1 MTDAEAL
8 ILEKIDHVHKR
19 IDDVH
24 VHISELSRNSAALE
38 VKVTELMGNGQ
49 PGKIRRIE
57 ENIEAHNKFMW
68 TLFGLLG
75 AGSLGEMAAHG
86 SQLLKLLFK

>member
-1 MTDAEAL
+1 MTDAEAR
-8 ILEKIDHVHKR
+8 ILERLDHVHKR

-24 VHISELSRNSAALE
+24 AHIGELSRNSAALE

-57 ENIEAHNKFMW
+57 ENVEAHNKFMW
-68 TLFGLLG
+68 ILFGLLG
-75 AGSLGEMAAHG
+75 AGSLGELAAHG
-86 SQLLKLLFK
+86 NQLLKLIFK